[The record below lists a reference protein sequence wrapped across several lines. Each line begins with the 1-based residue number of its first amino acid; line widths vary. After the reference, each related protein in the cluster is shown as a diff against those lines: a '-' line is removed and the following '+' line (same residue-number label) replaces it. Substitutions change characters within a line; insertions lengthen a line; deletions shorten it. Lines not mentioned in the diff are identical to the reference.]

1 MRKTFED
8 FYKLYNTKFKAA
20 YIEKAG
26 LCLKNGP
33 YDGDFLAASWY
44 AFMFCVARTYGEFID
59 FEQDFYKLPKSAQNL
74 PTLESILADCSDET
88 TERLFKETQANFEG
102 DLFAFIRYALYLP
115 PYYVQA
121 LKSVWI
127 SEAGYRRVDWKALE
141 DALKEEDE
149 EDA

>member
-8 FYKLYNTKFKAA
+8 FEKLYNTRFKAL

-26 LCLKNGP
+26 LRLN
-33 YDGDFLAASWY
+33 DGDFLAASWF

-74 PTLESILADCSDET
+74 PTLESILAACSDEE
-88 TERLFKETQANFEG
+88 TEWLFEEVQTNFEG
-102 DLFAFIRYALYLP
+102 DLFAFIHYALYLAP
-115 PYYVQA
+115 DYVQG

-127 SEAGYRRVDWKALE
+127 SEAGYRRIDWE
-141 DALKEEDE
+141 ALKVMKTDEDLE
-149 EDA
+149 NA